1 MVASPSQRWS
11 SAVHDLFACARGR
24 LPASFLERK
33 LAEIGLAAV
42 KPLPHADLQRFEKA
56 VDLVNALVAG
66 RGAPG
71 GAKPDVALAAAF
83 PDDHGTLGG
92 LRVLAQEYITS
103 MRPAKAAKPKPAAE
117 GAPVP
122 ATAPQSAPPRE
133 QRDQRDHRDQRGPRE
148 PREYRDPRP
157 VIAPPAPRPPRI
169 TWAAWSAR
177 HLGGE
182 APAAPA
188 EGPAPFLPA
197 SLTGW
202 PADADAKRQL
212 ARIAERLAGVLTT
225 KNAGNDPAAAVR
237 ELAFAILRPP
247 LAVRDDLRHLLA
259 EHLQQQGLQ
268 ITVSALYPPPPV
280 AALKRD
286 WEGLLAARG
295 PEDPAVTA
303 AWQRLLDAHPEA
315 RAKLESERAAE
326 LEDLIKRLGNAARAE
341 GEDSEP
347 ARGLR
352 SRIES
357 RFSGVAERIA
367 AELSQVRAAAEAAA
381 SAGRLVAERSWS
393 DPEVAAAIAALEP
406 ASRERLLAQRRHELD
421 ELDRRF
427 RSALKDHG
435 PEAEATITALGH
447 LRARFPDE
455 GANAAERLS
464 RIRRGEDL
472 AQQER
477 ARREAGRSLSAV
489 HLGTA
494 EHRPTKL
501 HAAPAWRLVVVIAG
515 QRGGRGGEGKGRR
528 HGHAVGLL
536 LDRPL
541 PHGPVAA
548 AWRAPECS
556 DLDELDNAVQTIAD
570 LPCGVI
576 GLPLADCP
584 ERGGDAWLDATA
596 ALALVARCAIG
607 EATLNIEL
615 PAWAGAIDEAA
626 LTGVATA
633 FNATRSACPDHATA
647 LAEAI
652 AWSWSGRR
660 EADEARI
667 RQSGLAGSCLLEP
680 SPALRDNLA
689 AALAGSI
696 PTWPAWGALVEEAA
710 GDAGGLAEVLL
721 TRIGTRI
728 AADHEAV
735 GALQRHLVGLARGRI
750 AEPARLSR
758 ELATF
763 DTLAGAQLR
772 VRDRLRLSAALVA
785 AQAANGMISA
795 AAADRLI
802 SQLVELREEW
812 PTEVLE
818 TALHAAAHARDAL
831 DGERADAF
839 LAPWARAEAIA
850 CGGRTMLVRLHEERA
865 RIAAQSGRWKEAR
878 KQLDKADETT
888 AKLADPADRG
898 PAQSRLAQLRSA
910 VLADDPAASAEEA
923 RNALISAVAASEP
936 VSVAGELAEQG
947 QGGRRH
953 AHHSLLRWAV
963 RRQDDILMGAYLAR
977 RESWCDVRESPGGQ
991 ILALRA
997 IALAPSDAP
1006 AALALIAEAEA
1017 RLGQSAPTA
1026 VRLSWAACAVS
1037 TALCGAAMPDLRER
1051 LTALRRERPAAT
1063 PAVDALERALA
1074 LAPDTKAGLA
1084 EALPLLAR

>member
-33 LAEIGLAAV
+33 LAEIGLSAV
-42 KPLPHADLQRFEKA
+42 KPLPHADLQRFEKS

-83 PDDHGTLGG
+83 PDDHATLGG

-117 GAPVP
+117 GVPVAAP
-122 ATAPQSAPPRE
+122 AIAPPRE
-133 QRDQRDHRDQRGPRE
+133 QHDQRGPRE
-148 PREYRDPRP
+148 PREQRERRDPRP

-188 EGPAPFLPA
+188 DGPAPFLPA

-259 EHLQQQGLQ
+259 EHLQQQGVQ

-295 PEDPAVTA
+295 PEDPAVAA

-315 RAKLESERAAE
+315 RAKLESERSAE
-326 LEDLIKRLGNAARAE
+326 LEDLLKRMGNAARAE

-367 AELSQVRAAAEAAA
+367 AELTQVRAAAEAAA
-381 SAGRLVAERSWS
+381 ATGRLVAERSWS

-427 RSALKDHG
+427 RAALKEHG
-435 PEAEATITALGH
+435 PEAEATLTALGH

-455 GANAAERLS
+455 GTNAAERLT

-477 ARREAGRSLSAV
+477 TRREAGRSLSSV
-489 HLGTA
+489 HLGSA
-494 EHRPTKL
+494 EHRPTRL
-501 HAAPAWRLVVVIAG
+501 NAAPSWRLVVVIAG

-536 LDRPL
+536 LDRAL

-548 AWRAPECS
+548 TWRAPECA
-556 DLDELDNAVQTIAD
+556 DLDELDHAVQAIAD

-584 ERGGDAWLDATA
+584 ERGGDTWLDAVA
-596 ALALVARCAIG
+596 ALTLLARCAIG
-607 EATLNIEL
+607 DATLSVEL
-615 PAWAGAIDEAA
+615 PAWAETTDQAA
-626 LTGVATA
+626 LEAVASA
-633 FNATRSACPDHATA
+633 LGATRVACPDHATA

-667 RQSGLAGSCLLEP
+667 RQSGLAGTCLLEP
-680 SPALRDNLA
+680 SPALRENLA
-689 AALAGSI
+689 AALAGTVPS
-696 PTWPAWGALVEEAA
+696 WPAWGALIDESA
-710 GDAGGLAEVLL
+710 GDTGGLAEALL
-721 TRIGTRI
+721 KRVGLRI
-728 AADHEAV
+728 AGDHEAV
-735 GALQRHLVGLARGRI
+735 GALHRHLVGLARGRI
-750 AEPARLSR
+750 ADPARLDR

-763 DTLAGAQLR
+763 DALAGTQLR
-772 VRDRLRLSAALVA
+772 ARDRLRLSAAQVA
-785 AQAANGMISA
+785 AQAAHGVISP
-795 AAADRLI
+795 AAADRLNA
-802 SQLVELREEW
+802 QLVELREEW
-812 PTEVLE
+812 PTEILE

-831 DGERADAF
+831 DGERAESF

-850 CGGRTMLVRLHEERA
+850 CGGRTMLVRLHEERS
-865 RIAAQSGRWKEAR
+865 RIAAQAGRWKEAR

-923 RNALISAVAASEP
+923 RNALITAVAASEP
-936 VSVAGELAEQG
+936 VSVAGELAEHG
-947 QGGRRH
+947 QGGRRY

-963 RRQDDILMGAYLAR
+963 RRQDDILTGAYLAR
-977 RESWCDVRESPGGQ
+977 RESWCDVREAPGGQ

-997 IALAPSDAP
+997 IVVAPTDSP
-1006 AALALIAEAEA
+1006 AALALLGEAEA

-1026 VRLSWAACAVS
+1026 SRLSWAACAVA
-1037 TALCGAAMPDLRER
+1037 TALCGAVLPDLRER
-1051 LTALRRERPAAT
+1051 LIALRRERPAAT